1 MRKFLALSTVACGAA
16 ALVACSNEDGRN
28 AVDRTQDAVAAG
40 VGQVS
45 ANTMGANS
53 VEAYVT
59 GASTGDLYEIRAAD
73 LALQHASSD
82 QVKALAR
89 MIKTDHTEASE
100 KLKAL
105 VDGRNDLQPVAVDL
119 DERRK
124 GMLDNLAN
132 AEKPG
137 FDRAWL
143 EQQVDAHE
151 EAVALHNGFANNAD
165 HPELSAHARTVLPKI
180 QAHLNSARELLVSS
194 HASQ

>member
-53 VEAYVT
+53 VEAYVK

-89 MIKTDHTEASE
+89 MIKTDHTDASG

-105 VDGRNDLQPVAVDL
+105 VDAKSDLEPVSLEL

-132 AEKPG
+132 ADKSG

-151 EAVALHNGFANNAD
+151 EAVALHSGFADNSD
-165 HPELSAHARTVLPKI
+165 HPELSAHSRTVLPKI
-180 QAHLNSARELLVSS
+180 QAHLNRARELLASS
-194 HASQ
+194 QASQ